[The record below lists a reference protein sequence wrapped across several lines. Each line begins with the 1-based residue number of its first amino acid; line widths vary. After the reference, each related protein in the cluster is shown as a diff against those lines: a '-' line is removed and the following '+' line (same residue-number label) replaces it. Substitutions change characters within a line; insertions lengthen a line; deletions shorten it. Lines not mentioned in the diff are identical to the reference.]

1 MQGAIQFG
9 AALLINL
16 GTEYNQT
23 GYTIFM
29 VDQRVLILTDFRSR
43 GSLNS
48 QKSSNAAPSHSQRS
62 SCGNLQELLDGAMAK
77 MPLLSISGRK
87 RKRELEQLCFG
98 SYRALLSSR
107 KRLPLSRNFE
117 HNTAL
122 PSSSNSRPAG
132 NIFAVAVNEIRN
144 YISFPPNP

>member
-1 MQGAIQFG
+1 
-9 AALLINL
+9 
-16 GTEYNQT
+16 
-23 GYTIFM
+23 
-29 VDQRVLILTDFRSR
+29 
-43 GSLNS
+43 
-48 QKSSNAAPSHSQRS
+48 
-62 SCGNLQELLDGAMAK
+62 LQELLDGAMAK

-87 RKRELEQLCFG
+87 RKRELDQLCFG
-98 SYRALLSSR
+98 SYRPLLSSR

-144 YISFPPNP
+144 YIPFPPNP